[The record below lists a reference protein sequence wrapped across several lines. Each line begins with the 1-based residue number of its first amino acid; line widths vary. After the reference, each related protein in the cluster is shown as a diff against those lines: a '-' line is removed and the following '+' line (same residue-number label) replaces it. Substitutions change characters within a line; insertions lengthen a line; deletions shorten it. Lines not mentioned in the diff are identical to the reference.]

1 MVDVTTLT
9 IIQEL
14 QLGKGLNP
22 YRQGE
27 NIYSL
32 VIQSLKYYAVNKLFY
47 LLIYRKNI
55 VLFYRWERRHDQYGR
70 PYYVDHNT
78 RTTTW
83 HRPTS
88 ESIRHYQQWQ
98 ERRQQNQDAQRQN
111 YQQRYLI
118 PVNTRI
124 YDNHYSFI

>member
-1 MVDVTTLT
+1 MLTT
-9 IIQEL
+9 IQGL
-14 QLGKGLNP
+14 QLGKDLNLC
-22 YRQGE
+22 RQGE
-27 NIYSL
+27 NTYATDITGPIY
-32 VIQSLKYYAVNKLFY
+32 IIY
-47 LLIYRKNI
+47 LLASLPIKYCFI
-55 VLFYRWERRHDQYGR
+55 PFYRWERRHDQYGR

-118 PVNTRI
+118 PVNTCVH
-124 YDNHYSFI
+124 DNLYNFT